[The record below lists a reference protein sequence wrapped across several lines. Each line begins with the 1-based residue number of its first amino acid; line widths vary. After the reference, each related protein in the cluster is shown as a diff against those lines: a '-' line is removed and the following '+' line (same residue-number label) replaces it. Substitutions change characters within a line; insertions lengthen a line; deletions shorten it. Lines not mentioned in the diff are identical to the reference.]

1 MIVEESYIILRE
13 VRFHAFHGVM
23 PQERQV
29 GGDFILDI
37 RVGYPLEQAM
47 TSDEVQ
53 DTLNYASLYELVAQE
68 MGQPSKLLEHVAGRI
83 VRAIEKNFPLVSS
96 IDLSLTKQNPPMGAD
111 CQGAGVEI
119 HFVKSEKLEVKSEK
133 LKV

>member
-1 MIVEESYIILRE
+1 MKSEGYIFLRGL
-13 VRFHAFHGVM
+13 RFHAFHGVM

-37 RVGYPLEQAM
+37 RVGYPLERAM

-83 VRAIEKNFPLVSS
+83 VRAIEKNFLLVSS
-96 IDLSLTKQNPPMGAD
+96 IDLTLTKQNPPMGAD
-111 CQGAGVEI
+111 CQGAGVEV
-119 HFVKSEKLEVKSEK
+119 HWRVKS
-133 LKV
+133 

>member
-1 MIVEESYIILRE
+1 MKVEGYLILRE
-13 VRFHAFHGVM
+13 LRFHAFHGVM

-96 IDLSLTKQNPPMGAD
+96 IDLTLTKQNPPMGAD
-111 CQGAGVEI
+111 CQGAGVEV
-119 HFVKSEKLEVKSEK
+119 HFVRSEK
-133 LKV
+133 

>member
-1 MIVEESYIILRE
+1 MKVEGYIILRGL
-13 VRFHAFHGVM
+13 RFHAFHGVM

-47 TSDEVQ
+47 MSDEVQ

-68 MGQPSKLLEHVAGRI
+68 MGQPSKLLEHVGRRI
-83 VRAIEKNFPLVSS
+83 AAAVLEKYQGVSEVAVKVS
-96 IDLSLTKQNPPMGAD
+96 KLNPPLGG
-111 CQGAGVEI
+111 QIGSVSVEI
-119 HFVKSEKLEVKSEK
+119 RKGRE
-133 LKV
+133 